1 MHPQVQEE
9 RFKSCEPLIM
19 ALDECHREDFVPR
32 AFGLCNEVKQQLT
45 LCLRAARIEH
55 ASQNRAKATEKQKL
69 FAEKTR
75 RMDEEAY
82 GPNKILLDIL
92 AREKDGKSSLPRYE
106 TPVVAAPVEQAE

>member
-1 MHPQVQEE
+1 
-9 RFKSCEPLIM
+9 M

-32 AFGLCNEVKQQLT
+32 AFGLCNDVKQQLT

-55 ASQNRAKATEKQKL
+55 ATTNRARATEKQKL

-82 GPNKILLDIL
+82 GPNKILLDIIS
-92 AREKDGKSSLPRYE
+92 REKDGKSSLPRFE
-106 TPVVAAPVEQAE
+106 APVSAPSVQE